1 MQEELLVIQCS
12 PTMAGLKTGSLFTCP
27 LEDRRTL
34 TDTIRQMNRRFGSR
48 GIRILPMKYMKDRIL
63 VYMYRPER
71 LAADLKHQEARKILG
86 EMDYPIGNPDRCVV
100 ELVHRL
106 NQEEEFPHEIGLFLG
121 YPPEDVRGFMTLGGS
136 KAKYT
141 GIWQAYGDVEHA
153 KRTYRQYQ
161 ECTRRYYEAF
171 RRYHSIDRLVVS
183 CS

>member
-71 LAADLKHQEARKILG
+71 LAADLKHQEARKILN
-86 EMDYPIGNPDRCVV
+86 EMDYPVGNPDRCVV

-106 NQEEEFPHEIGLFLG
+106 NQE
-121 YPPEDVRGFMTLGGS
+121 
-136 KAKYT
+136 
-141 GIWQAYGDVEHA
+141 
-153 KRTYRQYQ
+153 
-161 ECTRRYYEAF
+161 
-171 RRYHSIDRLVVS
+171 
-183 CS
+183 